1 MHPLKFYTQ
10 PIYIRLKIWQN
21 SGYISAFNF
30 CIFILAFF
38 MEICVHSRAKKI
50 RIKWQIRRALIMAN
64 PIHLISIANEM
75 RRRVESRRKLAS
87 KISENKVEYDL
98 SFLNFIDSFITKPEF
113 DLRHNRVDP
122 QKFVV
127 PKISLTAPTATD
139 ANRTKSHSDESDHRN
154 QKETQQKSPGKLDW
168 MRTVF

>member
-1 MHPLKFYTQ
+1 
-10 PIYIRLKIWQN
+10 
-21 SGYISAFNF
+21 
-30 CIFILAFF
+30 
-38 MEICVHSRAKKI
+38 
-50 RIKWQIRRALIMAN
+50 MAN

-127 PKISLTAPTATD
+127 PKISLTAPSEKMMY
-139 ANRTKSHSDESDHRN
+139 RTKSHSDESDHRN